1 MRLTEKQNK
10 IYEGLICPYC
20 GRETELADADKIYKT
35 KGLGMVR
42 LCRSC
47 FAWVGVY
54 TSGPNKGVAK
64 GRLANASLRG
74 LKVKMH
80 AEFDRLHN
88 NQEERAEVYR
98 TLSGFM
104 GLPLEYTHIGMF
116 SEKSAGKL
124 FDFCIENKNKTGSNI
139 LKKKSG
145 CKCEARNNRIEV
157 GSSACHGCPE
167 FLFHSQ
173 NGDVYCDKDMSYGH
187 IKQI

>member
-1 MRLTEKQNK
+1 MQLTEKQKK

-20 GRETELADADKIYKT
+20 GSETELADADKIYKT

-47 FAWVGVY
+47 FAWVGVH
-54 TSGPNKGVAK
+54 TSGPNKGVSK
-64 GRLANASLRG
+64 GRLANSSLRG

-88 NQEERAEVYR
+88 NQEERAEAYR
-98 TLSGFM
+98 KLSEFM
-104 GLPLEYTHIGMF
+104 GLPPEYTHIEML

-145 CKCEARNNRIEV
+145 CKCEARSNRIEI

-173 NGDVYCDKDMSYGH
+173 DGGVYCDKDMSYGH
-187 IKQI
+187 LKQV